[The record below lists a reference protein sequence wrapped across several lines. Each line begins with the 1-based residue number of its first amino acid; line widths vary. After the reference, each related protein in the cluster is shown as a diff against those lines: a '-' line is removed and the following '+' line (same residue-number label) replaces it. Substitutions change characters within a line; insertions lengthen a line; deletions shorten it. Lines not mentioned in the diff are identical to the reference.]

1 MSISA
6 QNKPE
11 HYLVLD
17 SLRGVCAIMVALFHY
32 RANSHIE
39 DLALIRNSWLFVDF
53 FFVLS
58 GFVIAENYREKLLSG
73 KVSFGKFI
81 WLRFARLYP
90 LHLFMLSLFVITEI
104 AISIAYQHIGAD
116 RTPFT
121 GGRSLALIPEN
132 VFLLQSLG
140 FSGIPSWNIPA
151 WSISAEFWTYMIFAL
166 LLIFGPSMRKI
177 WVLFTLILAPIA
189 ILFLHHGSLALE
201 FDGGIIRC
209 LFGFGIGSLVSQFS
223 LHQKPT
229 DVGTRVSEIP
239 LVALLLG
246 FICFAPEWGIT
257 FFAPIL
263 FAITL
268 IVFAKGTGH
277 VSSFLKHR
285 AFLLLGALS
294 YSIYMVHTYLHAR
307 MKNVAII
314 AEKVTNQSYFIDA
327 ESRFFG
333 PNAWAGD
340 IFVLT
345 ALTLTITASYIT
357 WRYIEMPSQTYL
369 RGMAFIKRQKGSAQ

>member
-6 QNKPE
+6 QNKAE

-17 SLRGVCAIMVALFHY
+17 SLRGVCAIMVALFHF

-58 GFVIAENYREKLLSG
+58 GFVIAENYRERLASG
-73 KVSFGKFI
+73 KVSFGTFI

-90 LHLFMLSLFVITEI
+90 LHLFMLSLFVITEF
-104 AISIAYQHIGAD
+104 AISIAYQNMGAD

-121 GGRSLALIPEN
+121 EGRSLALLPEN
-132 VFLLQSLG
+132 LFLLQSLG
-140 FSGIPSWNIPA
+140 VSGVPSWNIPA
-151 WSISAEFWTYMIFAL
+151 WSISAEFWTYMIFAVL
-166 LLIFGPSMRKI
+166 LLLGPMTRKI
-177 WVLFTLILAPIA
+177 WPLLTLILAPAA
-189 ILFLHHGSLALE
+189 ILLFHQGSLALE
-201 FDGGIIRC
+201 YDGGILRC

-223 LHQKPT
+223 LHQKT
-229 DVGTRVSEIP
+229 KHIGAGGMEIP

-246 FICFAPEWGIT
+246 FICFAPEWRIT
-257 FFAPIL
+257 FFAPLL

-268 IVFAKGTGH
+268 IIFARGAGH
-277 VSSFLKHR
+277 VSKFLKHQI
-285 AFLLLGALS
+285 FLLLGALS

-307 MKNVAII
+307 MKNVAVI

-333 PNAWAGD
+333 PTAWAGD
-340 IFVLT
+340 IFVLI
-345 ALTLTITASYIT
+345 ALTLTIAASYIT

-369 RGMAFIKRQKGSAQ
+369 RGLAFSKRQKGSAQ